1 MYRERQRRSRWLST
15 GARLSG
21 TSGNDP
27 DSLFWVA
34 VLVWGMQR
42 SHRPELPTLDPGVQ
56 LLDVQAAGRAAA
68 TEPLAALAV
77 DHLLTAGG
85 RACWVDAG
93 GHARTGPLT
102 RLAPGPRLLERVRV
116 ARGFTAH
123 QHAELVRRLA
133 TEVDDD
139 TALLVVPALD
149 LRYREDEAANGRALL
164 LRSLAR
170 LARVAREHA
179 VPVLM
184 TRTRADDF
192 AAPVATAAE
201 RTIACERTQ
210 FGPRFRAEGFETLV
224 YPQGDGTV
232 QTTLAFWQSVLAAR
246 HEGIELGGDVAE
258 GSAES
263 SAAEGHALAPSLAPA
278 GPRLPTEVVVDGSH

>member
-1 MYRERQRRSRWLST
+1 
-15 GARLSG
+15 
-21 TSGNDP
+21 
-27 DSLFWVA
+27 
-34 VLVWGMQR
+34 MQR
-42 SHRPELPTLDPGVQ
+42 SSRPALPTLDPGVQ
-56 LLDVQAAGRAAA
+56 LLDVQTEEHTAA

-133 TEVDDD
+133 AEVDDD

-149 LRYREDEAANGRALL
+149 RRYREDEAANGRAFL

-170 LARVAREHA
+170 LARLAREHDLPA
-179 VPVLM
+179 LV
-184 TRTRADDF
+184 TRTAADEF
-192 AAPVATAAE
+192 AAPIERAAE
-201 RTIACERTQ
+201 RTIACEPTQ

-246 HEGIELGGDVAE
+246 HESVAVGGGVAD
-258 GSAES
+258 G
-263 SAAEGHALAPSLAPA
+263 AAASQTADGHPLAPA
-278 GPRLPTEVVVDGSH
+278 LDPSGPRSPTEVVVDGSH

>member
-1 MYRERQRRSRWLST
+1 
-15 GARLSG
+15 
-21 TSGNDP
+21 
-27 DSLFWVA
+27 
-34 VLVWGMQR
+34 MQH

-56 LLDVQAAGRAAA
+56 LLDVQADGRAAA
-68 TEPLAALAV
+68 TEPLAALVV

-102 RLAPGPRLLERVRV
+102 RLAPGPRLLDRVRV

-133 TEVDDD
+133 AQVDEE

-149 LRYREDEAANGRALL
+149 ARYREDEAANGRALL

-170 LARVAREHA
+170 LARLAREHA
-179 VPVLM
+179 VPVLV
-184 TRTRADDF
+184 TRTAVDEF
-192 AAPVATAAE
+192 AAPIDRAAE
-201 RTIACERTQ
+201 RTIACEPTR

-224 YPQGDGTV
+224 YPQGDGTA

-246 HEGIELGGDVAE
+246 HEGVAVGGSVAD
-258 GSAES
+258 GTAAS
-263 SAAEGHALAPSLAPA
+263 STADGALAPAFDPSDPLV
-278 GPRLPTEVVVDGSH
+278 PTEVVVDGSH